1 MIILEVISIE
11 LRQLEYF
18 LAVSKELHFTKAAE
32 KLNISQPSLS
42 QQIRALEH
50 EVGMP
55 LFDRIGKKIS
65 LTEAGR
71 VLLSHSKT
79 IFHEV
84 EQARSAIQDLNGLH
98 HGSLTIGSLL
108 TVVNYL
114 LPPAILDFNKQYPNI
129 ELSVLGLRT
138 GEIREKLLQ
147 NELDIGITFLP
158 VQDKEIV
165 SIPLYKSE
173 LTLVVPTSHSLTER
187 KYVSI
192 EELQDYPLILLPK
205 NFYLT
210 ELITSHCQNF
220 NFKPKPILEIS
231 TMESLIQMVAQG
243 MGITVLPK
251 PYIDFLQNEHIQAIK
266 IENPTPTIDIGL
278 IYRRDKYMC
287 AATRKFIEQ
296 LKITVHSLQK

>member
-1 MIILEVISIE
+1 ME

-50 EVGMP
+50 EFGMP

-71 VLLSHSKT
+71 ILFSHSKKV
-79 IFHEV
+79 FHEI
-84 EQARSAIQDLNGLH
+84 EQARTAIQELNGLQQ
-98 HGSLTIGSLL
+98 GNLTVGALL
-108 TVVNYL
+108 TVINYL
-114 LPPAILDFNKQYPNI
+114 LPPAILNFNALYPNI

-158 VQDKEIV
+158 VQDKEII
-165 SIPLYKSE
+165 SIPLYQSE
-173 LTLVVPTSHSLTER
+173 LTLVVPTGHELTQHTTVTMEVLQ
-187 KYVSI
+187 KYPV
-192 EELQDYPLILLPK
+192 ILLPK
-205 NFYLT
+205 NFFLT
-210 ELITSHCQNF
+210 QLITLHCQNF
-220 NFKPKPILEIS
+220 NFTPKPILEIS
-231 TMESLIQMVAQG
+231 TMESLIHMVSKG

-251 PYIDFLQNEHIQAIK
+251 PYIDFLQSNSIQAIK
-266 IENPTPTIDIGL
+266 IKNPTPTIEIGI
-278 IYRRDKYMC
+278 IYRKDKYMC
-287 AATRKFIEQ
+287 AATREFIEQ
-296 LKITVHSLQK
+296 LKSIVGSFLKI

>member
-1 MIILEVISIE
+1 MIPIE

-18 LAVSKELHFTKAAE
+18 LAVSKELHFTRAAE

-65 LTEAGR
+65 LTEAGKI
-71 VLLSHSKT
+71 LLLHTKT
-79 IFHEV
+79 IFHEI
-84 EQARSAIQDLNGLH
+84 EQARSAIQDLNGLQ

-114 LPPAILDFNKQYPNI
+114 LPPTILNFNKLYPNI

-138 GEIREKLLQ
+138 GDIREKLLQ

-173 LTLVVPTSHSLTER
+173 LTLVVPTGHTLTER
-187 KYVSI
+187 SHISI
-192 EELQDYPLILLPK
+192 VELQDYPLILLPK
-205 NFYLT
+205 NFFLT
-210 ELITSHCQNF
+210 ELITSHCQKF
-220 NFKPKPILEIS
+220 DFTPKPILEIS
-231 TMESLIQMVAQG
+231 TMESLIQMVSKG

-251 PYIDFLQNEHIQAIK
+251 PYIDFLQNTNIQALKIK
-266 IENPTPTIDIGL
+266 DPTPTIDIGL
-278 IYRRDKYMC
+278 IYRKDKYMC
-287 AATRKFIEQ
+287 ATTRAFIEQ
-296 LKITVHSLQK
+296 LKTTVHSLQH

>member
-1 MIILEVISIE
+1 MIQIE

-71 VLLSHSKT
+71 ILLLHSKT

-84 EQARSAIQDLNGLH
+84 EQARSAIQDLNGLQQ
-98 HGSLTIGSLL
+98 GSLTIGSLL

-114 LPPAILDFNKQYPNI
+114 LPPAILNFNNLYPNI

-138 GEIREKLLQ
+138 GDIREKLLQ
-147 NELDIGITFLP
+147 NELNIGITFLP
-158 VQDKEIV
+158 VQDKEII
-165 SIPLYKSE
+165 STPLYKSE
-173 LTLVVPTSHSLTER
+173 LIIVVPTGHQLAEHNH
-187 KYVSI
+187 VSI
-192 EELQDYPLILLPK
+192 AELQNYPLILLPK
-205 NFYLT
+205 KFLFNRINYIPL
-210 ELITSHCQNF
+210 SKF

-231 TMESLIQMVAQG
+231 TMESLIQMVSKG

-251 PYIDFLQNEHIQAIK
+251 PYIDFLQNKNIQAIK
-266 IENPTPTIDIGL
+266 IENPTPTIEIGL
-278 IYRRDKYMC
+278 IYRKDKYMC
-287 AATRKFIEQ
+287 AATREFIKQ
-296 LKITVHSLQK
+296 LKLTVHSLQN

>member
-1 MIILEVISIE
+1 MIPIE
-11 LRQLEYF
+11 LRQLKYF

-50 EVGMP
+50 ELGMP

-65 LTEAGR
+65 LTEAGKI
-71 VLLSHSKT
+71 LLLHTKT
-79 IFHEV
+79 IFREI
-84 EQARSAIQDLNGLH
+84 EQTRSAIQDLNGLQ

-114 LPPAILDFNKQYPNI
+114 LPPAILNFNKLYPNI

-138 GEIREKLLQ
+138 GDIREKLLQ

-173 LTLVVPTSHSLTER
+173 LTLVVPTGHTLTER
-187 KYVSI
+187 SHISI
-192 EELQDYPLILLPK
+192 VELQDYPLILLPQ
-205 NFYLT
+205 NFFLT
-210 ELITSHCQNF
+210 ELITSHCQQF
-220 NFKPKPILEIS
+220 DFTPKPILEIS
-231 TMESLIQMVAQG
+231 TMESLIQMVSKG

-251 PYIDFLQNEHIQAIK
+251 PYIDFLQNTNIQALKIK
-266 IENPTPTIDIGL
+266 DPTPTIDIGL
-278 IYRRDKYMC
+278 IYRKDKYMC
-287 AATRKFIEQ
+287 AATRAFIEQ
-296 LKITVHSLQK
+296 LKITVHSLQN

>member
-1 MIILEVISIE
+1 MIPIE
-11 LRQLEYF
+11 LRQLKYF

-50 EVGMP
+50 ELGMP

-65 LTEAGR
+65 LTEAGKI
-71 VLLSHSKT
+71 LLLHTKT
-79 IFHEV
+79 IFREI
-84 EQARSAIQDLNGLH
+84 EQTRSAIQDLNGLQ

-114 LPPAILDFNKQYPNI
+114 LPPAILNFNKLYPNI

-138 GEIREKLLQ
+138 GDIREKLLQ

-173 LTLVVPTSHSLTER
+173 LTLVVPTGHTLTER
-187 KYVSI
+187 SHISI
-192 EELQDYPLILLPK
+192 VELQDYPLILLPQ
-205 NFYLT
+205 NFFLT
-210 ELITSHCQNF
+210 ELITSHCQQF
-220 NFKPKPILEIS
+220 DFTPKPILEIS
-231 TMESLIQMVAQG
+231 TMESLIQMVSKG

-251 PYIDFLQNEHIQAIK
+251 PYIDFLQNTNIQALK
-266 IENPTPTIDIGL
+266 IIDPTPTIDIGL
-278 IYRRDKYMC
+278 IYRKDKYMC
-287 AATRKFIEQ
+287 AATRAFIEQ
-296 LKITVHSLQK
+296 LKITVHSLQH